1 MLPSRKT
8 LRLNREI
15 LRGPWAPRMTRSV
28 FRNLALLLAL
38 SFLGTAALAPTVSAI
53 PPPTEDCADVR
64 PDVIACGVAHVTF
77 PGVGSGTGA
86 ATGIVDWQLVV
97 RTHSGTG
104 QSDVVSAPAAS
115 LVAVGPSRTT
125 DCATAYLYADGVEV
139 ARSETLCWII

>member
-1 MLPSRKT
+1 
-8 LRLNREI
+8 
-15 LRGPWAPRMTRSV
+15 
-28 FRNLALLLAL
+28 
-38 SFLGTAALAPTVSAI
+38 
-53 PPPTEDCADVR
+53 
-64 PDVIACGVAHVTF
+64 
-77 PGVGSGTGA
+77 VGSGTGV

-104 QSDVVSAPAAS
+104 QSLVVSAPAAS